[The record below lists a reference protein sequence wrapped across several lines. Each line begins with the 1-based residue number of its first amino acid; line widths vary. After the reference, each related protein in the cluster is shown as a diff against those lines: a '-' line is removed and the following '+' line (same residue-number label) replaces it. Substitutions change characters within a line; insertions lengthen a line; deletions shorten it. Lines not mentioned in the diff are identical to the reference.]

1 MKEFSEKLDDLLDI
15 SSEIRYSSN
24 VVEKVK
30 VESNEEDVENDY
42 KYARENIYNIIERGQ
57 DAISELMQEAKDSGN
72 ARMYEVLGQLI
83 KTVGEQNQNLLNV
96 HKQIKDIT
104 KETKSSP
111 KNVTNALFVGSTAEL
126 QKMLKGKNEDIKV
139 KDITPKQDNTED
151 K

>member
-126 QKMLKGKNEDIKV
+126 QKMLKD
-139 KDITPKQDNTED
+139 KD
-151 K
+151 